1 MCRVR
6 TKLMQK
12 TSTYEAQ
19 IIVEHCATV
28 LAWGMN
34 CERAQKW
41 ARRVASLARLATFF
55 HGAIGDLDACTRA
68 HENVAFLSERA
79 RRSRKSSRDP
89 TEPRIEIATIAHESA
104 DERERRSSKLA
115 P

>member
-12 TSTYEAQ
+12 TSTSEAR

-41 ARRVASLARLATFF
+41 ARRVA
-55 HGAIGDLDACTRA
+55 
-68 HENVAFLSERA
+68 
-79 RRSRKSSRDP
+79 RS
-89 TEPRIEIATIAHESA
+89 PRHILP
-104 DERERRSSKLA
+104 RGYR
-115 P
+115 